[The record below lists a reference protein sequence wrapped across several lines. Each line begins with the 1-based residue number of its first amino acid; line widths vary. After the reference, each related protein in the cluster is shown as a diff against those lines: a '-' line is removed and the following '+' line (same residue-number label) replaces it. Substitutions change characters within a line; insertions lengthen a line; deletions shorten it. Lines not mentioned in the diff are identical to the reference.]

1 MAKRGKARRT
11 SRYGASE
18 EIHAARAQMSIRR
31 VRTLERQ
38 LRSKLRAPADCLH
51 AAHIVHDLGVAEG
64 AFRVNRMDSAGRS
77 KKLLSTDLLVDRF
90 IVACIRRGR
99 RG

>member
-1 MAKRGKARRT
+1 
-11 SRYGASE
+11 
-18 EIHAARAQMSIRR
+18 MSIRR
-31 VRTLERQ
+31 IRTLERQ

-64 AFRVNRMDSAGRS
+64 AFRVNRLDSKGSQRGLA
-77 KKLLSTDLLVDRF
+77 STDLLVDRF
-90 IVACIRRGR
+90 IVACIRRGG

>member
-1 MAKRGKARRT
+1 MAKRSKRR
-11 SRYGASE
+11 RYGASE

-31 VRTLERQ
+31 IRTLERQ
-38 LRSKLRAPADCLH
+38 LRSKLRVPADCLH

-90 IVACIRRGR
+90 IVACVHTPRSRR
-99 RG
+99 